1 MLRVR
6 PVLNV
11 GFVGALVA
19 SGEFEDVE
27 ARLQDA
33 ERCVQGMPG
42 GRSSLRLRTTTSDVP
57 ERQG

>member
-1 MLRVR
+1 LSVR
-6 PVLNV
+6 
-11 GFVGALVA
+11 LVA
-19 SGEFEDVE
+19 SGEFEGVE

-57 ERQG
+57 ERRG